1 MFNGVLNK
9 MRSEINGSVSY
20 FLDMG
25 NEFLISDSILN
36 KNLTIHF
43 EGFSCLNCQSNQE
56 IFRQGHCKKCFFE
69 SPNTA
74 EWIIRPELS
83 QAHLGIKHRDLEY
96 EKKIQL
102 QPHLIYLSFTSDI
115 KVGVTRK
122 SQIPTRWIDQGAI
135 EAIELAEFPNR
146 YLAGIC
152 EIELK
157 KYFKDKTNWRTMLIQ
172 NKSNVDLLKKKN
184 ECYSLFP
191 NELKKY
197 FLKEAKV
204 LKINYPILNKIVNPK
219 SINLKKLKTYSGKLI
234 GVKGQYLIFED
245 YNVLNVRS
253 NEGVVVKIE
262 ID

>member
-96 EKKIQL
+96 EKK
-102 QPHLIYLSFTSDI
+102 YS
-115 KVGVTRK
+115 
-122 SQIPTRWIDQGAI
+122 
-135 EAIELAEFPNR
+135 
-146 YLAGIC
+146 
-152 EIELK
+152 
-157 KYFKDKTNWRTMLIQ
+157 
-172 NKSNVDLLKKKN
+172 
-184 ECYSLFP
+184 YSL
-191 NELKKY
+191 
-197 FLKEAKV
+197 
-204 LKINYPILNKIVNPK
+204 I
-219 SINLKKLKTYSGKLI
+219 
-234 GVKGQYLIFED
+234 
-245 YNVLNVRS
+245 
-253 NEGVVVKIE
+253 
-262 ID
+262 